1 MSRTI
6 SVNPITRISGFMDI
20 EVRVENNKV
29 VDAKSSGLLFRGF
42 EKMLFGRAP
51 LDAIYFTERICGI
64 CSTAHSVAST
74 LALEDALQVFPK
86 ENDKMLRDIIHGW
99 EFIQNHIRHFYLY
112 TLPDFVVTP
121 DIQPVSSAGNYDLRL
136 PEVLNKRI
144 SQSYL
149 EAVKYSRLAHQGLAV
164 LGGKAPHN
172 HGIFVGG
179 VTEKLD
185 ASKLIHLKY
194 LASEI
199 KNFIVNRM
207 IEDVYIIAD
216 YYKDYYAMGQGYGN
230 LMSFG
235 VYDTYN
241 EKEISYVQPSVLLEG
256 QIKPFNPMKITESIY
271 NAWYSGETV
280 QDNPF
285 DDKAEPDMDKTPAY
299 SWVKSPRYEG
309 SPMEVG
315 PLARMILSGNYA
327 NRVSMMDRTIA
338 RVLEAKKIIEIIE
351 GLLQSTSFEELGQ
364 RPYEIPDTARGG
376 GLIDTTRGALGHW
389 VSIEG
394 KRINHYNIITPSAWN
409 CSPTDSMGIKGVVEQ
424 ALIGTEIQNLEQ
436 PVEIGRIVRSFDP
449 CISCA
454 THVLSDRFK
463 PVEVIIC
470 P

>member
-6 SVNPITRISGFMDI
+6 TVNPITRISGFMEI
-20 EVRVENNKV
+20 EVKVENNKV

-42 EKMLFGRAP
+42 EKMLIGRAP

-64 CSTAHSVAST
+64 CSTAHSVTST

-121 DIQPVSSAGNYDLRL
+121 DVQPVSSEGGYDLRL
-136 PEVLNKRI
+136 PEALNKKI
-144 SQSYL
+144 SQHYL
-149 EAVKYSRLAHQGLAV
+149 EAINFSRLAHQGLAV

-179 VTEKLD
+179 VTENLD

-194 LASEI
+194 LVSEI
-199 KNFIVNRM
+199 KEFITNKMV
-207 IEDVYIIAD
+207 EDVYIISE
-216 YYKDYYAMGQGYGN
+216 YYKDYFKMGQGYGS
-230 LMSFG
+230 LMSYG
-235 VYDTYN
+235 VFDTYK
-241 EKEISYVQPSVLLEG
+241 EKQLNYVQPTIMLNSE
-256 QIKPFNPMKITESIY
+256 IKPFDPMRISESIY
-271 NAWYSGETV
+271 NSWYIGETV
-280 QDNPF
+280 QNNIF
-285 DDKAEPDMDKTPAY
+285 DGRTEPDMNKSQAY
-299 SWVKSPRYEG
+299 SWVKAPRYEG
-309 SPMEVG
+309 NPMEVG
-315 PLARMILSGNYA
+315 PLARMILSGNYE

-338 RVLEAKKIIEIIE
+338 RVLEAKKVIEIIE
-351 GLLQSTSFEELGQ
+351 GLLERASFEEVGQ
-364 RPYEIPDTARGG
+364 KAYEIPDSTRGG

-389 VSIEG
+389 VSIES

-409 CSPTDSMGIKGVVEQ
+409 CSPTDSMGIRGVIEQ
-424 ALIGTEIQNLEQ
+424 ALIGTEIQNPEQ
-436 PVEIGRIVRSFDP
+436 PVEIGRIVRSYDP

-454 THVLSDRFK
+454 THVISDRFQ
-463 PVEVIIC
+463 PVEMIIC